1 MNVEKEKELE
11 SFAERLKIACDTSE
25 PSEIARLLGLPY
37 QTVANYLGGRLPKA
51 EVLIDLSRKTGVS
64 IHWLLTGEGAPYVSE
79 SEEAS
84 APRSTFVD
92 ALLPVVKMALTED
105 EQAIFQRTR
114 KRLDSV
120 LLDEIRKARQAPK
133 RK

>member
-1 MNVEKEKELE
+1 MSVEKEKDLE
-11 SFAERLKIACDTSE
+11 SFAERLKLACDTSE

-64 IHWLLTGEGAPYVSE
+64 IHWLLTGEGPAYVGE
-79 SEEAS
+79 SDETS

-92 ALLPVVKMALTED
+92 VLLPVVKMSLTDD

-114 KRLDSV
+114 RRLDSV
-120 LLDEIRKARQAPK
+120 LVDEIIKARQAPK
-133 RK
+133 RE